1 MAYKWR
7 VIGKGQGLEAG
18 QESGSCRKVGRGDTK
33 MAGNQDSG
41 LRTEGK
47 GWSLEKVME

>member
-1 MAYKWR
+1 MTW
-7 VIGKGQGLEAG
+7 KGQGLEAG
-18 QESGSCRKVGRGDTK
+18 QESGSYRRVGLRDTK

-41 LRTEGK
+41 HRTEGK